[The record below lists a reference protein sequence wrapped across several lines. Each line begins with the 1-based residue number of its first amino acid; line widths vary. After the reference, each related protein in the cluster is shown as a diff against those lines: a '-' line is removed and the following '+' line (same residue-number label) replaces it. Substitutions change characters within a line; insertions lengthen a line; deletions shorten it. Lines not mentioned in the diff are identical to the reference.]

1 MRAEEEQVRREGLMD
16 RSSMVCSPFLAS
28 ATLPL
33 LAATA
38 SLLSTFRSAEMGL
51 SMSRMATMTV
61 LWAS

>member
-1 MRAEEEQVRREGLMD
+1 MD